1 MNRLYQKNPPI
12 FLDKIKTFR
21 YKNKILVVI
30 DDVLATAS
38 GAEEVEFQSIIQ
50 DGKFVLIGPKILGST
65 KDQSEP
71 CEAITV
77 VKTN

>member
-1 MNRLYQKNPPI
+1 MNEIP
-12 FLDKIKTFR
+12 LDKIKTFR

-50 DGKFVLIGPKILGST
+50 DGKFVLIGPKILWST